1 MKTNLTLIIGTT
13 ILLLAGCASGP
24 HRGVVAMKIDDTTAH
39 VGLTRGEVKEG
50 DHVELYG
57 NSCGIHLKGEGRNC
71 TKVNKGHGTV
81 TQILNN
87 DYVTVKFENGVK
99 FAEGDFVEK
108 HSH

>member
-1 MKTNLTLIIGTT
+1 MKMKLAMMIGTAF
-13 ILLLAGCASGP
+13 LMAGCATSL
-24 HRGVVAMKIDDTTAH
+24 HRGVVAMKIDDSTAH

-57 NSCGIHLKGEGRNC
+57 NSCEVKLKGESRKC

-81 TQILNN
+81 TEVLNN
-87 DYVTVKFENGVK
+87 DYVTVKFADGTK